1 MIFETKRNVVNNV
14 FTVEVTFAGYGT
26 DEMDEKHE
34 QALFND
40 LGNPV
45 INMGAIV
52 FEGRFKV
59 DGDLRVVPAEG
70 EDGDVVKFIQN
81 VKRYELAPG
90 FAVRFSADAGDVA
103 KSEIGEHLNTAR
115 LVAEAKALLFQQKVH
130 EAIKAVVEELKAQRT
145 RFETETVATLT
156 V

>member
-90 FAVRFSADAGDVA
+90 FAV
-103 KSEIGEHLNTAR
+103 
-115 LVAEAKALLFQQKVH
+115 
-130 EAIKAVVEELKAQRT
+130 
-145 RFETETVATLT
+145 
-156 V
+156 